1 MLGLPNADELWF
13 QCDGASIHRSL
24 ETVTAMHQLWDRNRV
39 ICRSCDRSRN
49 SRPPIEDFAQ
59 NWSAHSPDLAP
70 CDQFL
75 YGFMKGKILTI
86 VTLFSPFLKK
96 THFLSGRIYQ
106 HPRPQNLNELRQAI
120 IDAWDAVTPEMLDNA
135 GIHFLSTLEK
145 CIQNNG
151 GHVEH

>member
-1 MLGLPNADELWF
+1 MVIPFMLGLPNADELWF

-70 CDQFL
+70 CDQFR
-75 YGFMKGKILTI
+75 YGFMKGKILI
-86 VTLFSPFLKK
+86 IFTLFSPFKKKIQVMWQTRISHDMPQVESDLKAILLRCQM
-96 THFLSGRIYQ
+96 TRMVGIFGPDLFLMEQ
-106 HPRPQNLNELRQAI
+106 
-120 IDAWDAVTPEMLDNA
+120 
-135 GIHFLSTLEK
+135 K
-145 CIQNNG
+145 CL
-151 GHVEH
+151 